1 MIAVSPTYAELA
13 DSGMT
18 RDEYREYWTKA
29 QATSRLSRSAQRVHE
44 RSMLDAFLTDRR
56 AVFAPDIRTLLTFL
70 SALPIDVYDYLDNA
84 GDVGR
89 LWTNDRL
96 WDWDQLDVSDQRAV
110 LFLRVDDDTRRL
122 FAPEHLAEHPGVR
135 VFASDPGLRLD
146 HQFDQF
152 ESAGL
157 DLDDF
162 TPLVEVEAAETV
174 AAERFYAAP
183 EAYATVDMSVLMWN
197 WSRLS
202 ANDIRADEA
211 RLEKFDTIAEGFG
224 ELTRQFHAAK
234 AHELARERENP
245 PKDTETAE
253 DPEDTMTDTDTE
265 SFEYDPE
272 DKQTLGLLDWS
283 QLLSG
288 EPEPFE
294 WLVPG
299 VFGRGLLY
307 QLVSAPKV
315 GKSLMVQEIAYRLAA
330 GKPTFGTDLS
340 EGHTRSEEPITVL
353 YLDRENSRELVRD
366 RFLEMGASPEDLARL
381 HYASFPAI
389 EQLDAGGARDIVAL
403 AKAIDAQLIVL
414 DTVSRFVSGA
424 ENDAD
429 TYLRLYRELLVPL
442 KREGRTIIRIDHTGK
457 DAALGARGS
466 SAKTGDVD
474 CSWIMQKGASPSRF
488 KLVREVDRTAHHPDV
503 VHLLRRQSPLRHEV
517 VTGKVTLSDLAADE
531 IEDAIERLPEEVLA
545 LIADMDARNVP
556 STAGRAK
563 AQEQYLASGGDLRVG
578 TDGWSEAVRFR
589 KARNAQ

>member
-70 SALPIDVYDYLDNA
+70 SGLSIDVYDFLDNA

-110 LFLRVDDDTRRL
+110 LFFPPDDDTRRL
-122 FAPEHLAEHPGVR
+122 FAPEHLAEHPAVR
-135 VFASDPGLRLD
+135 VFASDVGLRLD

-157 DLDDF
+157 NRDDF
-162 TPLVEVEAAETV
+162 AASWPVDSAETEAAEQ
-174 AAERFYAAP
+174 FYAAP
-183 EAYATVDMSVLMWN
+183 QAFSSVDMSVLMWN

-202 ANDIRADEA
+202 ANDIHADVA
-211 RLEKFDTIAEGFG
+211 RLDACETDAEAFA
-224 ELTRQFHAAK
+224 ELTRQHHAAK

-245 PKDTETAE
+245 PDDNT
-253 DPEDTMTDTDTE
+253 EDTMTDTDPE
-265 SFEYDPE
+265 QFEYDPE

-503 VHLLRRQSPLRHEV
+503 VHLLRRQNPLRHEV